1 MNHPVFVYTCP
12 VGDQLRQCVYS
23 KFNTFLVFIFE
34 RIVYS
39 LYVKKM
45 CFITNFFVLA
55 VLSGKSL
62 APWFGILDQG
72 LPSGVLVVFLWT
84 FLNTF
89 WMTIWDAVV
98 VRLNSAV
105 YNVRIDAEKW
115 WCYFGNAIQGR
126 FYLGRQDSG
135 KYLLLSSL
143 NDEKLY

>member
-1 MNHPVFVYTCP
+1 
-12 VGDQLRQCVYS
+12 
-23 KFNTFLVFIFE
+23 VFIFE

-72 LPSGVLVVFLWT
+72 WPSGVLVVFLWT

-126 FYLGRQDSG
+126 FYLCRQDSG
-135 KYLLLSSL
+135 KYLLL
-143 NDEKLY
+143 